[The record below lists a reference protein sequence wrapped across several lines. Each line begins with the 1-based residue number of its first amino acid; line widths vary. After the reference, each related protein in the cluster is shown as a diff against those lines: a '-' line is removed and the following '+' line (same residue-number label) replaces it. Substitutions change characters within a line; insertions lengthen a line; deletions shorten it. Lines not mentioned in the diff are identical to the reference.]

1 MPQTLHLDAG
11 HESPVIPISRQPGF
25 EPRTSGMVALKL
37 NTESRAIIVPHQRP
51 DKRAYDHA
59 TPEEHISDQ
68 RSARQQE
75 RHTNE
80 DHVEQRGRR
89 VAVAIVPTSAG
100 DKQRQPRPRGAP
112 NRLQQRRAVV
122 VALLTRIGT
131 ATRVAADTTTCRS
144 RILRS
149 GRCERY
155 GVTTRRCRLVC
166 QQCLPK
172 PQVRKTGGGA
182 WPRVRILCDRLSL

>member
-1 MPQTLHLDAG
+1 MLPSIALCPPHTPLQY
-11 HESPVIPISRQPGF
+11 
-25 EPRTSGMVALKL
+25 ALKL

-100 DKQRQPRPRGAP
+100 DKRRQPRPRGAL

-122 VALLTRIGT
+122 AAFFSRIGT

-144 RILRS
+144 RILKF
-149 GRCERY
+149 GRC
-155 GVTTRRCRLVC
+155 
-166 QQCLPK
+166 
-172 PQVRKTGGGA
+172 
-182 WPRVRILCDRLSL
+182 